1 VPLRDVDAVLLDVG
15 GVFLLPSPEV
25 MLPPLAQVGVHPDVA
40 TLDRAHYA
48 AAAALDRVY
57 GPDHAGM
64 WDVYRRT
71 YARRCGVPEDRVPEA
86 ANALGRAFSGTSWQ
100 RLVPGT
106 VPALRALAATGVALG
121 IVSNAS
127 GTIAEMLLAARVC
140 QEGEG
145 AGVPVTVIVDS
156 HRVGVEKPDPRIFR
170 IALDRLGVDPGRAVH
185 VGDTLHADVAGAVAA
200 GVRPVH
206 LDPYGDCPQ
215 PDNGHVHVRA
225 LGELPALLA
234 G

>member
-1 VPLRDVDAVLLDVG
+1 VPFRDVDAVLLDVG

-25 MLPPLAQVGVHPDVA
+25 MLPPLSKVGVHPDLA

-48 AAAALDRVY
+48 AAAALDQAY
-57 GPDHAGM
+57 GPDQARM
-64 WDVYRRT
+64 WDIYRRT
-71 YARRCGVPEDRVPEA
+71 YARHCAVPEDRVPEA
-86 ANALGRAFSGTSWQ
+86 ADALGRAFSATSWQ
-100 RLVPGT
+100 RLIPGT
-106 VPALRALAATGVALG
+106 VPALRELADTGVALG

-127 GTIAEMLLAARVC
+127 GTIAEMLLAAQVC

-156 HRVGVEKPDPRIFR
+156 HRVGVEKPDPRIFQ
-170 IALDRLGVDPGRAVH
+170 IALDRLGVEPGRAVH
-185 VGDTLHADVAGAVAA
+185 VGDMLHADIAGALAA

-215 PDNGHVHVRA
+215 PDNGHLHVRN
-225 LGELPALLA
+225 LRELPALLS
-234 G
+234 